1 MIEKALK
8 IGFYGH
14 GRWALNSLKEILK
27 KKDCLLD
34 LVISRYPDGDKDIE
48 ALCEINGIPYIC
60 VDNINNYFK
69 ENELSFDLGISVSY
83 DQIFR
88 NETIAFHKKG
98 IINCHA
104 GNLPDFKGRN
114 ILNWALINNF
124 NKFGIVI
131 HYVDNDIDTGDI
143 IAKKLITINQKDNYK
158 DLLIKAYKECPKL
171 VIKSLDLILKDE
183 VKVTPQKSVKKFPI
197 YCSRRKDG
205 DELINWN
212 NTSLEIY
219 NFVRALVSP
228 GPFAQTFIKENRVFI
243 HEAEYIKDAPIYKD
257 IPGSILKKDSSG
269 LLIKTGDSYILI
281 KKWNCDILLK
291 RGDRFNCGSNYC

>member
-1 MIEKALK
+1 MIKKILK

-14 GRWALNSLKEILK
+14 GKWAVNTLEELLK

-34 LVISRYPDGDKDIE
+34 LVISRFPEGDKDIE
-48 ALCEINGIPYIC
+48 EFCKINSIPYIC
-60 VDNINNYFK
+60 VENINDYFK

-83 DQIFR
+83 DQIFK
-88 NETIAFHKKG
+88 NATIAFHKKG

-114 ILNWALINNF
+114 ILNWVLINNL
-124 NKFGIVI
+124 NEFGITV
-131 HYVDNDIDTGDI
+131 HYVDSSIDTGDI
-143 IAKKLITINQKDNYK
+143 IAKKLITIKKTDNYN

-171 VIKSLDLILKDE
+171 VIKSLNLILKNK
-183 VKVTPQKSVKKFPI
+183 VKLIPQKSVKQFPI
-197 YCSRRKDG
+197 YCSRRKEG

-219 NFVRALVSP
+219 NFVRALVAP
-228 GPFAQTFIKENRVFI
+228 GPFAKSFIKNRRVLI
-243 HEAEYIKDAPIYKD
+243 HEVEYIKDAPIYKD

-281 KKWNCDILLK
+281 KKWDCDILLK
-291 RGDRFNCGSNYC
+291 RGDRFNCGSNCC